1 MKNNLKLILL
11 LSFSLVFASC
21 QNSISV
27 LLEGKKVSFQK
38 SELINIKKMTPEE
51 ADAEAILSINE
62 ALLSVAGEIKPLSAK
77 LTILKESSKGIL
89 AFSIDSEME
98 RVLKIEIFD
107 EESYSMIGTDNLN
120 IKKGINHLAL
130 NVKEYD
136 NGTYIFR
143 LRDFQNKE
151 EKILPFKVKN

>member
-11 LSFSLVFASC
+11 LSLSLAFASC

-27 LLEGKKVSFQK
+27 ILEGKKVSFQK

-62 ALLSVAGEIKPLSAK
+62 ALLSAAGEIKPLSAK

-98 RVLKIEIFD
+98 RVFKIEVFD
-107 EESYSMIGTDNLN
+107 EKGYSIITKCNLN
-120 IKKGINHLAL
+120 IKQGINNLAL
-130 NVKEYD
+130 NVKEYK

-143 LRDFQNKE
+143 LKDSPNKE
-151 EKILPFKVKN
+151 EEILQFKVKN